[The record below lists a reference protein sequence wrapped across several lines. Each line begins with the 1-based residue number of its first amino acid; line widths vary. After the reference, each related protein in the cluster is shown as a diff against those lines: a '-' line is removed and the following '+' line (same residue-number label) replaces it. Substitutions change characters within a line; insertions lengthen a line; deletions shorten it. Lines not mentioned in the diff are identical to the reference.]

1 MIMSYSAVKSYHF
14 DKFEDFVSSI
24 EYNGELYPL
33 FNRGNVIFR
42 GHASDKYKLIPAAL
56 RLESKE
62 KFKQTALAYGDND
75 TEYTQTLREYV
86 ILRRFY
92 KLCDS
97 KGLYLDDI
105 ERIRRTWQER
115 IDFQTIFINEDWL
128 PEDLWP
134 LAALAQHYGL
144 PTRLLDWTH
153 DKFVALYFAVEDFLE
168 GKIDVASVNNIVLWA
183 FCLNPLLN
191 ESNFG
196 LPLHLVQPIYH
207 GNPNMV
213 AQQGVFTLWQSEKKS
228 DLVGNKL
235 VADVNLKV
243 NREPL
248 ESLLEGYFS
257 KKEGFSIPLLYK
269 IELTASMFRQLYQ
282 YLVDIGYDA
291 SRIYPGYYGVA
302 KAIRHDQ
309 FLTNGTK
316 YDNAGIAFVRN

>member
-1 MIMSYSAVKSYHF
+1 MSYSAVKNYHF

-33 FNRGNVIFR
+33 FTRGNVIYR
-42 GHASDKYKLIPAAL
+42 GHASDKYELVPTAL
-56 RLESKE
+56 RLNNKE
-62 KFKQTALAYGDND
+62 KLKQIALAYGDND

-97 KGLYLDDI
+97 KGLYLDEI
-105 ERIRRTWQER
+105 KRISLTWQER
-115 IDFQTIFINEDWL
+115 IDFHTLFINEDWL
-128 PEDLWP
+128 PEDLWS

-168 GKIDVASVNNIVLWA
+168 RKIDVASVNNIVLWA

-191 ESNFG
+191 EPNLG

-207 GNPNMV
+207 GNPNLV
-213 AQQGVFTLWQSEKKS
+213 AQQGVFTLWQSKKKS
-228 DLVGNKL
+228 DLVENKL
-235 VADVNLKV
+235 VADINIKV

-257 KKEGFSIPLLYK
+257 KKVGFAIPLLYK
-269 IELTASMFRQLYQ
+269 IELSASMFRQIYQ

-302 KAIRHDQ
+302 KAIQHDH
-309 FLTNGTK
+309 FLMDGYK
-316 YDNAGIAFVRN
+316 YDNPGIAFVRN

>member
-1 MIMSYSAVKSYHF
+1 MSYSAVKRYYF

-33 FNRGNVIFR
+33 FTRGNVIYR
-42 GHASDKYKLIPAAL
+42 GHASDKYELIPTAL
-56 RLESKE
+56 RLDNKE
-62 KFKQTALAYGDND
+62 KFKQIALAYGDND
-75 TEYTQTLREYV
+75 TEYTQALREYV

-97 KGLYLDDI
+97 KGLYLDEI
-105 ERIRRTWQER
+105 KRISRTWLER
-115 IDFQTIFINEDWL
+115 IDFQTLFINEDWL
-128 PEDLWP
+128 PEDLWS

-168 GKIDVASVNNIVLWA
+168 RKIDVASVNNIVLWA

-191 ESNFG
+191 EPNLG

-207 GNPNMV
+207 GNPNLV

-235 VADVNLKV
+235 VADINLKV

-248 ESLLEGYFS
+248 ETLLEGYYS
-257 KKEGFSIPLLYK
+257 EKEGFNTTLLYK
-269 IELTASMFRQLYQ
+269 IELPASLFRQIYQ

-302 KAIRHDQ
+302 KAIQHDQ
-309 FLTNGTK
+309 FLMNGYK
-316 YDNAGIAFVRN
+316 YDNTGIAFVRN